1 VARGLRSV
9 PGRPTAWQCEMKW
22 RELGILAGVDL
33 IPDAVAHN
41 GDLAEEKLQREAGER
56 FAYGTGRKLVEL
68 MSCDRFGFR
77 LDAPRLLCEGS
88 HVCNFCC
95 GVTRTSPSYLLR
107 SNRSAFGR
115 NERLA
120 RYCSVRCSRKSF
132 RRRIHR
138 WLKLQSS
145 RSRST
150 RDGNAVAGQLSE
162 GLQGHPPERRR
173 AAS

>member
-1 VARGLRSV
+1 
-9 PGRPTAWQCEMKW
+9 MKC

-33 IPDAVAHN
+33 IPDAVALN
-41 GDLAEEKLQREAGER
+41 GDLAEKKLQREAGER
-56 FAYGTGRKLVEL
+56 FAYGTGCKLVEL

-107 SNRSAFGR
+107 SDRSAFGR

-120 RYCSVRCSRKSF
+120 RHCSVRCSRKSF
-132 RRRIHR
+132 RRRIHLR
-138 WLKLQSS
+138 LELQSS

-162 GLQGHPPERRR
+162 GLQGHPPECRR